1 MFDWL
6 IVVIMLY
13 LIQLEIVDV
22 EMVWYGCG
30 WGGWWMNET
39 FTLKLT
45 SDLHQLKDVENYLII
60 ISAVYKL
67 QIIQFKMRHW
77 PYPSSSRAPML
88 YNFFFVPLDT
98 PRQSAHSIDIHRQ
111 LFRRNFV
118 SYSTNFLKQLIHLEL
133 NSSLIF
139 IPVTSSPSKKEDI
152 WCILRV

>member
-1 MFDWL
+1 
-6 IVVIMLY
+6 
-13 LIQLEIVDV
+13 
-22 EMVWYGCG
+22 
-30 WGGWWMNET
+30 MNET

-98 PRQSAHSIDIHRQ
+98 PRQSAHSIFTD
-111 LFRRNFV
+111 NYFV
-118 SYSTNFLKQLIHLEL
+118 GILYHTNFLKQLIHLEL

-152 WCILRV
+152 WCILKGVVSSSLKKQPNTNISYRYNIVLSSLCRGIIRSC